1 MFIQLIVLT
10 LAFNVAILT
19 FKNYSLL
26 LNNSK
31 FQDSFDDGVLNIER
45 ILKGY
50 MIEKLEVKEDS
61 KEKKGEIVIYYRI
74 DNNKDD
80 IKEKKIY
87 FDDKNRIVLKTIKN
101 NSKIG
106 FNIIMNDVFD
116 FKIIKKNNIY
126 YLKIINLNQD
136 ERIICIW
143 YIKERKKPLH
153 LLKA

>member
-136 ERIICIW
+136 ERIICI
-143 YIKERKKPLH
+143 
-153 LLKA
+153 